1 MDYPNHTTNSCK
13 HKHLN
18 YQERVIIQI
27 RLNDYTLRIIL
38 LKNLN
43 MLLTLL
49 EMKLYVGQFLKS
61 SKRKLGTN
69 IEKRPTNI
77 LTREEFGHWEID
89 TVIGREDKML
99 VFY

>member
-1 MDYPNHTTNSCK
+1 
-13 HKHLN
+13 
-18 YQERVIIQI
+18 
-27 RLNDYTLRIIL
+27 
-38 LKNLN
+38 
-43 MLLTLL
+43 
-49 EMKLYVGQFLKS
+49 MKLYVGQFLKS